1 MKKIL
6 FVFPPKEKASLQYY
20 PRVRDEINILRNK
33 YKIIMFDSPRA
44 NNKFVKLLDFVRSL
58 ANLVGKIKNSDMVII
73 YMSPIWYLVIPI
85 AKVFRKK
92 IVCEH
97 FTTSIYNFE
106 LSNIQF
112 KFVFKF
118 FDSLIYN
125 FFDLIITHTESMKNL
140 LSRSY
145 RMRWQ
150 KFLVMYYFVDTDY
163 FRRLKRNVL
172 LAKKIGLNQ
181 NKRVVIYHGLFHP
194 FHGVNTILKAAK
206 ILSSSG
212 IIFILIGRKLEKVPD
227 NVISISPIRYDD
239 LPDYFSL
246 GDIWVGS
253 LGIGTQG
260 KRAFSSSMIAAMSC
274 NLPVIVGDWNEN
286 KKVIINGFNGY
297 IVKRNNH
304 IILARTIQKLLKDKD
319 LKLLGNNARNT
330 IESSFSLKFMG
341 QKLLKEIDNFI

>member
-125 FFDLIITHTESMKNL
+125 FFDLIITHT
-140 LSRSY
+140 
-145 RMRWQ
+145 
-150 KFLVMYYFVDTDY
+150 
-163 FRRLKRNVL
+163 
-172 LAKKIGLNQ
+172 
-181 NKRVVIYHGLFHP
+181 
-194 FHGVNTILKAAK
+194 
-206 ILSSSG
+206 
-212 IIFILIGRKLEKVPD
+212 
-227 NVISISPIRYDD
+227 
-239 LPDYFSL
+239 
-246 GDIWVGS
+246 
-253 LGIGTQG
+253 
-260 KRAFSSSMIAAMSC
+260 
-274 NLPVIVGDWNEN
+274 
-286 KKVIINGFNGY
+286 
-297 IVKRNNH
+297 
-304 IILARTIQKLLKDKD
+304 
-319 LKLLGNNARNT
+319 
-330 IESSFSLKFMG
+330 
-341 QKLLKEIDNFI
+341 